1 MADVGGDV
9 GSVPPPTGAPVVL
22 PPGTVPPPPVAP
34 PPVAPPPPAPPPP
47 AERRP
52 GPPRPPSV
60 AARVAFFLVGG
71 ALTLVLVAGTTLA
84 AVNTLGR
91 HVEVVEVGWSEPVRT
106 VRIESGSGS
115 VDVRGT
121 DQPGVR
127 GTRRTERGLQGPAIS
142 ERIEGDTLVLTS
154 LCPGMATPWCG
165 SSYTLEVPRS
175 VRVEVEAGT
184 ASTTV
189 RGTDGGVVVDSGTG
203 QVDLWDVGG
212 QLDLQTGT
220 GSVEGRDLRSG
231 AVRAETGAGSV
242 RLAFAEAPSSVWV
255 DTGLGSATVVVP
267 RGASYKVTTDGARA
281 VVEVPTDPTS
291 PRSIDVTTGAG
302 GIRIVHPG

>member
-1 MADVGGDV
+1 MG
-9 GSVPPPTGAPVVL
+9 
-22 PPGTVPPPPVAP
+22 
-34 PPVAPPPPAPPPP
+34 
-47 AERRP
+47 RR
-52 GPPRPPSV
+52 
-60 AARVAFFLVGG
+60 
-71 ALTLVLVAGTTLA
+71 
-84 AVNTLGR
+84 
-91 HVEVVEVGWSEPVRT
+91 
-106 VRIESGSGS
+106 
-115 VDVRGT
+115 
-121 DQPGVR
+121 
-127 GTRRTERGLQGPAIS
+127 
-142 ERIEGDTLVLTS
+142 
-154 LCPGMATPWCG
+154 
-165 SSYTLEVPRS
+165 
-175 VRVEVEAGT
+175 
-184 ASTTV
+184 
-189 RGTDGGVVVDSGTG
+189 
-203 QVDLWDVGG
+203 G